1 MSRLSYPDVFPS
13 SPYPSGSCFAAFICS
28 YMPDDAVHA
37 SMRQG
42 NLVRQLAWWRRMT
55 DMPVSVIA
63 SNWQDR
69 RLESCGELQRVQ
81 ERGGQIIRTSAQPL
95 IANRIRALQ
104 ALYASDAD
112 WGTIMDDDAVLYDSP
127 AHNSGA
133 AFFAEMALNGTD
145 AYREVDVF
153 FPINPQKIGFN
164 PIWRKE
170 PDLYRGSHVFARNHD
185 LKGSL
190 FVVRNFP
197 KFGRPPI
204 YPPADYLLH
213 GEDTLFAVEALAKGC
228 TVMRCENI
236 VLKEFSSVS
245 HFGADRIANMR
256 AGAERMVDLYW
267 HQGLRLSGVKGRGH
281 LLDRT
286 ELVRRSGRAQPQ
298 RLVVAMP
305 DPLVTRPWAGNPRVA
320 KARSQNRAKP

>member
-1 MSRLSYPDVFPS
+1 MSRTRYPDIFPKN
-13 SPYPSGSCFAAFICS
+13 PYPAASRFAAFICS

-69 RLESCGELQRVQ
+69 RLELCDELQRIQ
-81 ERGGQIIRTSAQPL
+81 ERGGKIIRTPAQPL
-95 IANRIRALQ
+95 IANRIHALQ
-104 ALYASDAD
+104 ALYASGAD
-112 WGTIMDDDAVLYDSP
+112 WGVIMDDDAVLYDSP

-133 AFFAEMALNGTD
+133 AFFAEMALNGTE
-145 AYREVDVF
+145 AYSEVDVF

-164 PIWRKE
+164 PIWRKD
-170 PDLYRGSHVFARNHD
+170 PILFRDNHVFVRNHD

-197 KFGRPPI
+197 KFGRPPV
-204 YPPADYLLH
+204 YPPADFLLH
-213 GEDTLFAVEALAKGC
+213 GEDILFAVEALANGC
-228 TVMRCENI
+228 TVMRCNNT

-245 HFGADRIANMR
+245 HFGADRVANMR
-256 AGAERMVDLYW
+256 VGVERMVELYGN
-267 HQGLRLSGVKGRGH
+267 HGLRRSSVKGRGH

-286 ELVRRSGRAQPQ
+286 ELVRRSGRNHPKQI
-298 RLVVAMP
+298 VVAKP
-305 DPLVTRPWAGNPRVA
+305 SPPVARPSERATAGNRPVA
-320 KARSQNRAKP
+320 